1 MSERTGL
8 VSLAPFLE
16 VAEFGKACI
25 SWYNTNG
32 KLCEDIGLALKL
44 EAGDEISPRV
54 GRETNRVW
62 SACVSI
68 LIQAYSSILHK
79 SRQVLCSSHLSSD

>member
-1 MSERTGL
+1 MVPL
-8 VSLAPFLE
+8 LE
-16 VAEFGKACI
+16 VAEFWKACI
-25 SWYNTNG
+25 YWYSTNG

-54 GRETNRVW
+54 RRETNGVW

-68 LIQAYSSILHK
+68 LIQADSSILHK
-79 SRQVLCSSHLSSD
+79 SRQVLCSSALSSD